1 MFYGLLVRESLM
13 RKRMQLSRGLSREEK
28 AAWLALM
35 RVQIAERREQN
46 FNPERREV
54 RQKQRSILR
63 LFFPSKSQKSD
74 A

>member
-1 MFYGLLVRESLM
+1 
-13 RKRMQLSRGLSREEK
+13 MQLSRGLSREEK

-35 RVQIAERREQN
+35 RVQIAERRQQN
-46 FNPERREV
+46 FNPERREG

-63 LFFPSKSQKSD
+63 LFFPNKSQKSD